1 MFITTRQAALLLQV
15 NEGELIFELERTG
28 LFKGCQLNMFDNRK
42 GRTRKFLMRML
53 WQLKG
58 NCILIR
64 KSKGI
69 NISREN

>member
-42 GRTRKFLMRML
+42 GRTRKFSYEDVMVVKRKLHSDKEV
-53 WQLKG
+53 KG
-58 NCILIR
+58 H
-64 KSKGI
+64 
-69 NISREN
+69 